1 MDVHDDAHSG
11 CLGLREFICLV
22 SRKNLWRWEM
32 GSQCIRTETKT
43 EEALVR
49 ASRRGNEQAIET
61 LFRRYQR
68 QLLGAAR
75 RILGNTE
82 DAEDALQDGLLS
94 AYRNVRRFEGRSK
107 FSTWLTRI
115 VVNAAL
121 MRRRRATG
129 LRVTSLDAE
138 HAESQLPLSERLQA
152 EDPNPEQLF
161 AHTELKEM
169 IQSNVGQLSSPLLTA
184 FVLWDRRALAG
195 RSREK
200 AGYHADSNESAD
212 VSCSIQV
219 GGELRTP
226 ARATEDDDM
235 KRPVHERGH
244 LP

>member
-1 MDVHDDAHSG
+1 
-11 CLGLREFICLV
+11 
-22 SRKNLWRWEM
+22 M

-94 AYRNVRRFEGRSK
+94 AYRNVARFEGRCK

-121 MRRRRATG
+121 MRRRSANRAR
-129 LRVTSLDAE
+129 LTSLDVT
-138 HAESQLPLSERLQA
+138 PSEDEVPMSEYLQNS
-152 EDPNPEQLF
+152 DPNPEQLF
-161 AHTELKEM
+161 AHTELREM
-169 IQSNVGQLSSPLLTA
+169 IQANVGKLSSQLFTA
-184 FVLWDRRALAG
+184 FVLCGIEEHSMEEAATRLGITVTAVKARMHRARYKLAESLRPRLERRG
-195 RSREK
+195 TK
-200 AGYHADSNESAD
+200 
-212 VSCSIQV
+212 
-219 GGELRTP
+219 
-226 ARATEDDDM
+226 
-235 KRPVHERGH
+235 
-244 LP
+244 

>member
-1 MDVHDDAHSG
+1 
-11 CLGLREFICLV
+11 
-22 SRKNLWRWEM
+22 M
-32 GSQCIRTETKT
+32 GSRRNRSETKT

-107 FSTWLTRI
+107 FSTWLNRI

-129 LRVTSLDAE
+129 LRVTSLDATA
-138 HAESQLPLSERLQA
+138 AESQVPISERLQHH
-152 EDPNPEQLF
+152 DPNPEQLF

-169 IQSNVGQLSSPLLTA
+169 IQSNVGRLSSPLLTA
-184 FVLWDRRALAG
+184 FQLCGIEEHSQEEAARRLGITLTAMKARMHRARYKLAEG
-195 RSREK
+195 LAPRLERR
-200 AGYHADSNESAD
+200 
-212 VSCSIQV
+212 
-219 GGELRTP
+219 RT
-226 ARATEDDDM
+226 A
-235 KRPVHERGH
+235 
-244 LP
+244 

>member
-1 MDVHDDAHSG
+1 
-11 CLGLREFICLV
+11 
-22 SRKNLWRWEM
+22 M
-32 GSQCIRTETKT
+32 GSRCIRTETKS

-49 ASRRGNEQAIET
+49 ASQRGNGQAIET

-68 QLLGAAR
+68 QLLGAAK

-94 AYRNVRRFEGRSK
+94 AYRNVRRFQGRSK

-129 LRVTSLDAE
+129 LRVTSLDVE
-138 HAESQLPLSERLQA
+138 HPESQLPLRLQA

-184 FVLWDRRALAG
+184 FVLCGIEEHSQEEAAKRLGITLTAMKARMFRARYKLAESLGPRLERR
-195 RSREK
+195 
-200 AGYHADSNESAD
+200 
-212 VSCSIQV
+212 
-219 GGELRTP
+219 RTM
-226 ARATEDDDM
+226 T
-235 KRPVHERGH
+235 
-244 LP
+244 

>member
-1 MDVHDDAHSG
+1 MAQPVLSIDA
-11 CLGLREFICLV
+11 
-22 SRKNLWRWEM
+22 KPWRREM
-32 GSQCIRTETKT
+32 GSRCSRTETT
-43 EEALVR
+43 SEEALVR
-49 ASRRGNEQAIET
+49 ASRRGDEQAIET

-121 MRRRRATG
+121 MRRRRSTG

-138 HAESQLPLSERLQA
+138 HPESHLPLSERLQA
-152 EDPNPEQLF
+152 EDPDPEQLF

-169 IQSNVGQLSSPLLTA
+169 IQSNVGRLSSPVLTA
-184 FVLWDRRALAG
+184 FVLCGIEEYSQEEAAKRLGITLTAMKARMFRARYKLA
-195 RSREK
+195 
-200 AGYHADSNESAD
+200 ESLGPRLER
-212 VSCSIQV
+212 Q
-219 GGELRTP
+219 RT
-226 ARATEDDDM
+226 T
-235 KRPVHERGH
+235 
-244 LP
+244 